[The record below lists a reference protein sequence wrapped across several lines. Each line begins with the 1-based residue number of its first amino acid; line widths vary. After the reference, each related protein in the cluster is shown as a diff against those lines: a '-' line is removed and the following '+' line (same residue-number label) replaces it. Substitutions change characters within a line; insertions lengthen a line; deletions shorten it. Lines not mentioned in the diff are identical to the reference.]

1 MTAVT
6 DNMSIESLRKAYE
19 AGRTPAE
26 VLSQVLHRIA
36 EYPRRGVWIY
46 VLKQQEIAA
55 QLRALELARSAGKTL
70 PLYGIPFAVKD
81 NIDVAGIPTTVACK
95 AYSYVPKV
103 SATCVQKLVEAGA
116 IVVGKT
122 NMDQFAT
129 GLVGTRSPY
138 GVCENAF
145 DPKYISGGSSSGSA
159 VAVAGGLCSF
169 SLGTDTAGSGRVP
182 AAFNHIVGLK
192 PSRGL
197 ISATGMVPACQSL
210 DCVSVFALN
219 CADAQAVLD
228 VAAGPDAADNLSRVA
243 PKSAG
248 KPPHGP
254 LRVGIPDHLEFF
266 GNHDASALFKAA
278 VERVTA
284 MGAEVMPVSFTPFSQ
299 AGDLLYNGA
308 WVAERLLTAGK
319 LLVENPDA
327 LQPEIRAILHGA
339 QSLTAMEAFE
349 GMHKLAGYKRRVEEQ
364 FTMIDVLLAPTT
376 GTIYTIA
383 EIQHDPIRRNRNLGH
398 YTMFTNLLDLCAVA
412 VPGGFL
418 SNGLPWG
425 VTFMAPAFQESKL
438 LPLGAKFHAGILSE
452 SAK

>member
-1 MTAVT
+1 MKAVPA
-6 DNMSIESLRKAYE
+6 DLSIAALRKAYAE
-19 AGRTPAE
+19 GHAPAE
-26 VLSQVLHRIA
+26 VMARVLHRIA
-36 EYPRRGVWIY
+36 ACQRRGVWIH
-46 VLKQQEIAA
+46 VMTQPEIAA
-55 QLRALELARSAGKTL
+55 QLRALEQARAAGKTL

-81 NIDVAGIPTTVACK
+81 NIDVAGVPTTAACP

-103 SATCVQKLVEAGA
+103 SATCVQRLVEAGA

-145 DPKYISGGSSSGSA
+145 DPTYISGGSSSGSA

-192 PSRGL
+192 PTRGL
-197 ISATGMVPACQSL
+197 ISAAGMVPACQSL

-219 CADAQAVLD
+219 CADAEAVLE

-243 PKSAG
+243 PKMERRQ
-248 KPPHGP
+248 HGA

-266 GNHDASALFKAA
+266 GNHDASALFRQA
-278 VERVTA
+278 VARVEA

-319 LLVENPDA
+319 LLVEKPEA
-327 LQPEIRAILHGA
+327 LQPELRAILHGA

-398 YTMFTNLLDLCAVA
+398 YTMFVNLLDLCAVA

-425 VTFMAPAFQESKL
+425 VTFMAPAFQEWKL
-438 LPLGAKFHAGILSE
+438 LPLAAKFHEGILSE
-452 SAK
+452 ITK